1 MVRTLFL
8 CLLFLCSFNAVA
20 QQPSLSDTLRL
31 AFDQKPSFTAKF
43 NTRNSFVTGR
53 PVRTYGV
60 KAGANFNNK
69 VAVGV
74 GFHWLEH
81 DNVRIYNEGEPIEQ
95 RRELR
100 MAYIAGYFDY
110 IFVRRQHWEITMPV
124 QIGIGTSK
132 ERVLREEGTEDIN
145 RGGVLLYEP
154 GMIAEYRFLKYFGIG
169 AGVGLRIML
178 INNGKIDEQFT
189 APLYELRF
197 RIRFGDIWKDLNS

>member
-1 MVRTLFL
+1 ML
-8 CLLFLCSFNAVA
+8 A

-31 AFDQKPSFTAKF
+31 AFNEKPSFTAKF

-53 PVRTYGV
+53 PVRTYGI

-69 VAVGV
+69 VALGI

-81 DNVRIYNEGEPIEQ
+81 DNVRIYNEGEATEQ
-95 RRELR
+95 QLELR
-100 MAYIAGYFDY
+100 MSYVAAYFDY
-110 IFVRRQHWEITMPV
+110 IFVRKKRWEITMPV
-124 QIGIGTSK
+124 QLGIGLSK
-132 ERVLREEGTEDIN
+132 ERVLLEEGVNEVN
-145 RGGVLLYEP
+145 KGGVLLYEP
-154 GMIAEYRFLKYFGIG
+154 GMIAEYRFLRYFGIG